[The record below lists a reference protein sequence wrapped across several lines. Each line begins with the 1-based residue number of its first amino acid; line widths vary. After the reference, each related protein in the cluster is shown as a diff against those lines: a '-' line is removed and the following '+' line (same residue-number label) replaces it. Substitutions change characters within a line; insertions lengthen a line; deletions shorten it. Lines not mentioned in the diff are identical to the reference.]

1 MQVTRSRAR
10 ASGSGA
16 PEAPRPPART
26 KLPPLT
32 HRLCAQPPRGSP
44 RPGPWS
50 LSPGART
57 RGRGTVTG
65 LTGSTG
71 RAPAARG
78 DPPRSPAD
86 LDSADPS
93 HTPVG
98 TRVATASRTP
108 SGAPLPMVRGHSSHH
123 PTTPAA
129 PARSLSE
136 RSKGPL
142 GGWGERAAE
151 QLRGHLI
158 RDKGAPAG
166 AEAR

>member
-1 MQVTRSRAR
+1 MQVTR
-10 ASGSGA
+10 A
-16 PEAPRPPART
+16 PSLPLART

-32 HRLCAQPPRGSP
+32 RRLCAQPPRGP
-44 RPGPWS
+44 PWPAPWS

-57 RGRGTVTG
+57 RGRGSVTG
-65 LTGSTG
+65 PTGSTA

-78 DPPRSPAD
+78 DAPRGPAD
-86 LDSADPS
+86 LDSADPA
-93 HTPVG
+93 HTPLG
-98 TRVATASRTP
+98 ARVATASRTP
-108 SGAPLPMVRGHSSHH
+108 SRAPLPMVRGHSSHH
-123 PTTPAA
+123 PTTPAG
-129 PARSLSE
+129 PARSLPE

-166 AEAR
+166 AGAR